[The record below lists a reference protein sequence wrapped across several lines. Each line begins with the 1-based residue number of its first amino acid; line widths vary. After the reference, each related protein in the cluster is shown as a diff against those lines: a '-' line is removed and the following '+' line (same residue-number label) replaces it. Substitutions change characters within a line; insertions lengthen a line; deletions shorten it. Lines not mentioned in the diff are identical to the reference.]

1 MELFP
6 KNPGRAETV
15 HRYLEK
21 HMVARDTMAATA
33 IAEQLHNPSR
43 PLSRWQ
49 VLIPVAA
56 HQEAARIAPAL
67 EQYARQRTDEPYS
80 ILLSL
85 NAPREHEQASSVAA
99 TVAAVDQAIQ
109 THPELDVRYSTTFYE
124 SPTIGMIR
132 RDLWN
137 GALLARVNEGGY
149 DEGQHD
155 TIGVNHDIDL
165 EALSPHYL
173 AAIQRNYIAREERY
187 KQHGIRDVVIPMTTT
202 KLSHAPSESHP
213 NISRGTAWIDFV
225 ARQAGQSYEAGMV
238 FPFSHYADRGGF
250 RSSATTYETEPLF
263 DRTRDIPGASAQTS
277 PRRYIDRLRYGYDAV
292 WTNETFGSD
301 DTCRTNAGHRPDLTD
316 QELEA
321 ILLSPSLSE
330 QCNAIARHGISRY
343 FKALDQEQREWVAL
357 PSPEERERENEGAIT
372 AARKQLR
379 VAAKFGARVIQNG
392 AFATNLY
399 ARTCDTDHLYN
410 LLDHATLSE

>member
-1 MELFP
+1 MELP
-6 KNPGRAETV
+6 PQNPGRAETI
-15 HRYLEK
+15 HHYLEK
-21 HMVARDTMAATA
+21 RMVTRDTMAATA

-85 NAPREHEQASSVAA
+85 NAPREHEQARSVAA

-109 THPELDVRYSTTFYE
+109 THPELDVRYSTTFYD
-124 SPTIGMIR
+124 SPKIGMIR

-149 DEGQHD
+149 DNGQHD

-173 AAIQRNYIAREERY
+173 AAIQRSYIAREERY
-187 KQHGIRDVVIPMTTT
+187 QQHGMRDVVMPMTTT
-202 KLSHAPSESHP
+202 KLSHAPSGAHP

-225 ARQAGQSYEAGMV
+225 ARQAGQSYEAGMI
-238 FPFSHYADRGGF
+238 FPFSHYANRGGF
-250 RSSATTYETEPLF
+250 RSSATTYETRPLF
-263 DRTRDIPGASAQTS
+263 DRTRDISGASAQTS
-277 PRRYIDRLRYGYDAV
+277 PRRYIDRLRYGYGAV

-301 DTCRTNAGHRPDLTD
+301 DTCRINAGDRPDLTE

-321 ILLSPSLSE
+321 ILLSPSLDDH
-330 QCNAIARHGISRY
+330 CDAIARHSINRY
-343 FKALDQEQREWVAL
+343 FNKV
-357 PSPEERERENEGAIT
+357 SRERALGGPPLSQEELVPELVRAII
-372 AARKQLR
+372 AARRQLHI
-379 VAAKFGARVIQNG
+379 AAGFGARALRSEALAASIYLRALN
-392 AFATNLY
+392 TE
-399 ARTCDTDHLYN
+399 HLAH
-410 LLDHATLSE
+410 LI